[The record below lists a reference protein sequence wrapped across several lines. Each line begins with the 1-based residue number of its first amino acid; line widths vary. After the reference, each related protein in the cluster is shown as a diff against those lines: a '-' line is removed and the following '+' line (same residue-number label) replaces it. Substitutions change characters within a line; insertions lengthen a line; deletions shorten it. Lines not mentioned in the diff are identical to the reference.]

1 MSTHKTRWIGVRSAD
16 FLLQGRRRGLRE
28 LLMEGQENRVCE
40 QSASTVETKLKE
52 DYSVFNTQMATT
64 DQ

>member
-1 MSTHKTRWIGVRSAD
+1 
-16 FLLQGRRRGLRE
+16 
-28 LLMEGQENRVCE
+28 MEGQQNGVCK
-40 QSASTVETKLKE
+40 QSTSTVKTKLKE